1 MTFSSQVILSIFFLY
16 VVIVSEKLF
25 SIISC
30 SLQKTVENSRT
41 FKHMFIFLNI
51 FLFTFI
57 LGWYT
62 EKSIHSAKISYN
74 DDEDNTEG
82 FTQKNSNLKLDFYS
96 LYREEFIVLGK
107 YLLYSFIIYL
117 IFLLTTKCEIKFLL
131 VFFILI
137 IILFIFFLLRTYS
150 KNPKYYKFEKIK
162 LIDYISPEKQ
172 NEKIEEFEKNLNKM
186 NLGKEDKF
194 REIKKFKINLTLQ
207 NVEFILFIIAL
218 IILIIGFSFYF
229 RRKYN
234 QYYHNWSFLTFL
246 LGTNI
251 CKKINRR
258 NSINQTNQTNQTNI
272 SKMNLKNNFV

>member
-74 DDEDNTEG
+74 NDEDNIES
-82 FTQKNSNLKLDFYS
+82 FSVDNKYDFFNLYK
-96 LYREEFIVLGK
+96 EEFSILGK

-117 IFLLTTKCEIKFLL
+117 IFLLTTKCETKFLL

-150 KNPKYYKFEKIK
+150 KNPKYYKFEK
-162 LIDYISPEKQ
+162 
-172 NEKIEEFEKNLNKM
+172 
-186 NLGKEDKF
+186 
-194 REIKKFKINLTLQ
+194 
-207 NVEFILFIIAL
+207 
-218 IILIIGFSFYF
+218 
-229 RRKYN
+229 
-234 QYYHNWSFLTFL
+234 
-246 LGTNI
+246 
-251 CKKINRR
+251 
-258 NSINQTNQTNQTNI
+258 
-272 SKMNLKNNFV
+272 